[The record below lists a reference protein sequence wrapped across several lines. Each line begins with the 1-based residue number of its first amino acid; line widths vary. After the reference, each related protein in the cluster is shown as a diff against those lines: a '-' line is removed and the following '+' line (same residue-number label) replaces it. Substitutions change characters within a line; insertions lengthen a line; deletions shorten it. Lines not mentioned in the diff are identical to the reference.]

1 MRMIIKDT
9 AQTFEKKIICEK
21 SEKSSIIRE
30 EICKEIEGLKK
41 DNFFFIFNGD
51 KLDEKKTIEENGI
64 KMNNII
70 LLIKINLTVIFKDPD
85 GKTKYELKI
94 DFNKKFSEL
103 LKELNKQKPDLKK
116 AKYDFLFN
124 SKKLNS
130 NLAIIENGIN
140 DNELIFIN
148 KHLPT
153 SSKIKVR
160 IQDTSQNI
168 NEIIECEKNDM
179 SSVLRKKIIDKKP
192 ELKNI
197 NFYFIVNGNKLDEEK
212 TIKENNIGNGNFIL
226 LIKNNESM
234 LNNNF
239 SNMIAIIIKSL
250 EPQFELPFACK
261 RSDRFSTILEKLYKQ
276 RPECR
281 DQNKELTIENRV
293 IDPYLTLEEN
303 DINDGNIID
312 YKIKEEEREEVEDP
326 NEISVIFRNAR
337 FKYPLICNK
346 KDIFKDLKNKF
357 LIKKQYK
364 NKNVCFI
371 ANGNVIDTMKSIEEN
386 NIKDSDNIFVI
397 DY

>member
-1 MRMIIKDT
+1 
-9 AQTFEKKIICEK
+9 
-21 SEKSSIIRE
+21 
-30 EICKEIEGLKK
+30 
-41 DNFFFIFNGD
+41 
-51 KLDEKKTIEENGI
+51 
-64 KMNNII
+64 MNNII

-94 DFNKKFSEL
+94 DFNKKFNEL
-103 LKELNKQKPDLKK
+103 LKDLNKQKPDLKK

-124 SKKLNS
+124 SDKLNS

-140 DNELIFIN
+140 DNGFIFIN
-148 KHLPT
+148 KRLPT

>member
-1 MRMIIKDT
+1 MIIKDT

-30 EICKEIEGLKK
+30 KICKEIEGLNK

-70 LLIKINLTVIFKDPD
+70 LLIKINLTVIFKDQD
-85 GKTKYELKI
+85 GKSKYELKI

-103 LKELNKQKPDLKK
+103 IKELNTKKLDLKK

-140 DNELIFIN
+140 DKEFIFIN
-148 KHLPT
+148 KCLPF

-160 IQDTSQNI
+160 IQDSSQNI

-197 NFYFIVNGNKLDEEK
+197 NFYFVVNGNKLDEEK
-212 TIKENNIGNGNFIL
+212 TIKENKIGNGDYIL

-234 LNNNF
+234 PNNNF
-239 SNMIAIIIKSL
+239 SNKIAIIIRSSD
-250 EPQFELPFACK
+250 PQFEIPFACK
-261 RSDRFSTILEKLYKQ
+261 RSYRFSAILEKLYKQ
-276 RPECR
+276 KPECR
-281 DQNKELTIENRV
+281 DQNKELTKGGKD

-303 DINDGNIID
+303 DIKDGDIID
-312 YKIKEEEREEVEDP
+312 YKKKEEEREEVEDP

-346 KDIFKDLKNKF
+346 KDIFKDLKKIF

-364 NKNVCFI
+364 NKNVYFI

-386 NIKDSDNIFVI
+386 NIKDSDNIFVN

>member
-1 MRMIIKDT
+1 MIIKDT

-30 EICKEIEGLKK
+30 KICKEIEGLNK

-70 LLIKINLTVIFKDPD
+70 LLIKINLTVIFKDQD
-85 GKTKYELKI
+85 GKSKYELKI

-103 LKELNKQKPDLKK
+103 IKELNTKKLDLKK

-140 DNELIFIN
+140 DKEFIFIN
-148 KHLPT
+148 KCLPF

-160 IQDTSQNI
+160 IQDSSQNI

-197 NFYFIVNGNKLDEEK
+197 NFYFVVNGNKLDEEK
-212 TIKENNIGNGNFIL
+212 TIKENKIGNGDYIL

-234 LNNNF
+234 PNNNF
-239 SNMIAIIIKSL
+239 SNKIAIIIRSSD
-250 EPQFELPFACK
+250 PQFEIPFACK
-261 RSDRFSTILEKLYKQ
+261 RSYRFSAILEKLYKQ
-276 RPECR
+276 KPECR
-281 DQNKELTIENRV
+281 DQNKELTKEGKD

-303 DINDGNIID
+303 DIKDGDIID
-312 YKIKEEEREEVEDP
+312 YKKKEEEREEVEDP

-346 KDIFKDLKNKF
+346 KDIFKDLKKKF

-364 NKNVCFI
+364 NKNVYFI

-386 NIKDSDNIFVI
+386 NIKDSDNIFVN

>member
-1 MRMIIKDT
+1 MIIKDT

-30 EICKEIEGLKK
+30 KICKEIEGLNK

-70 LLIKINLTVIFKDPD
+70 LLIKINLTVIFKDQD
-85 GKTKYELKI
+85 GKSKYELKI

-103 LKELNKQKPDLKK
+103 IKELNTKKLDLKK

-140 DNELIFIN
+140 DKEFIFIN
-148 KHLPT
+148 KCLPF

-160 IQDTSQNI
+160 IQDSSQNI

-197 NFYFIVNGNKLDEEK
+197 NFYFVVNGNKLDEEK
-212 TIKENNIGNGNFIL
+212 TIKENKIGNGDYIL

-234 LNNNF
+234 PNNNF
-239 SNMIAIIIKSL
+239 SNKIAIIIRSSD
-250 EPQFELPFACK
+250 PQFEIPFACK
-261 RSDRFSTILEKLYKQ
+261 RSYRFSAILEKLYKQ
-276 RPECR
+276 KPECR
-281 DQNKELTIENRV
+281 DQNKELTKEGKD

-303 DINDGNIID
+303 DIKDGNIID
-312 YKIKEEEREEVEDP
+312 YKIKEEEEREEVEDP

-346 KDIFKDLKNKF
+346 KDIFKDLKKKF

-364 NKNVCFI
+364 NKNVYFI

-386 NIKDSDNIFVI
+386 NIKDSDNIFVN